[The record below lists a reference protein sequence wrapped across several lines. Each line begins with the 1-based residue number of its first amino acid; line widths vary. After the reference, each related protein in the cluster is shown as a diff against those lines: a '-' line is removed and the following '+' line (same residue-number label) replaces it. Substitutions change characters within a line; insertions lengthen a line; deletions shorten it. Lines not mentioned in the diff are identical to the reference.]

1 MFEICYF
8 GQLDSWLGEFV
19 NPRKLWQFQ
28 IGWFEALTSHF
39 CTRSADFIVSLVAIP
54 REEKHSLL
62 ILGHSAEKSHR
73 SRRMRLRPSC
83 GRDFP
88 SCDRID
94 NNYGSTWYVR
104 QLLRAYCWF
113 AWTVTRAWKDTIFL
127 VVNREKW
134 GKSIVEGR
142 KWIETWYGRNF
153 IRKKNSI

>member
-1 MFEICYF
+1 MTIPN
-8 GQLDSWLGEFV
+8 WT
-19 NPRKLWQFQ
+19 
-28 IGWFEALTSHF
+28 I
-39 CTRSADFIVSLVAIP
+39 RSFNISFLHDFIVSLVAIP

-134 GKSIVEGR
+134 GKSIVGKAGSGSKRGMVEILSGR
-142 KWIETWYGRNF
+142 RIQFN
-153 IRKKNSI
+153 